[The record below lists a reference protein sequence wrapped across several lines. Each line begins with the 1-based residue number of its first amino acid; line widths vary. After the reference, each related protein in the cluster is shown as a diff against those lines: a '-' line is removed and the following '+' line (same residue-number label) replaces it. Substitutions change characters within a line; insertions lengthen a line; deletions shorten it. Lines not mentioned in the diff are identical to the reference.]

1 MIFDLPKNTPKLE
14 IYNRCG
20 YTDYIDFIKWNEFDT
35 PIVYGIDRFKR
46 SFVVIKFIIIE
57 TGKKIMQTFFQR
69 YTRGITWMGC
79 GHATGLLIDTTGGIS
94 KDQIEFI
101 QNIINGNTVEIEDK
115 HRPESNT
122 GFYFNENINSKFT
135 VSLFDEKKHI
145 AATIIQNAWKL
156 CRYDPIYKMC
166 SKVQIN
172 NLKEIESEY
181 NKEILTN

>member
-20 YTDYIDFIKWNEFDT
+20 YTDYIDFLKWNEIEA
-35 PIVYGIDRFKR
+35 PIMYGIDCYGR
-46 SFVVIKFIIIE
+46 SFIVIKFIIIE

-69 YTRGITWMGC
+69 YTRGSSWMGC
-79 GHATGLLIDTTGGIS
+79 GHATSLLIDTIGGMS

-101 QNIINGNTVEIEDK
+101 QNIINGKNVTMEDK
-115 HRPESNT
+115 HRPDTYT
-122 GFYFNENINSKFT
+122 GFYFNENSNSKYT

-145 AATIIQNAWKL
+145 AATTIQNAWKL

-166 SKVQIN
+166 SKVQIR
-172 NLKEIESEY
+172 NLDDIESEY